1 VQGSSS
7 FLLKK
12 GTLIL
17 ATFNNWQGLWSVL
30 TPTLAAFIAVVVISG
45 GASVAIRFSYVE
57 LPIFWGAALRFGL
70 AAIILW
76 VLLAFCR
83 GAVPR
88 GRALLATLLFG
99 VLGVGGAISLMYWS
113 LETMP
118 ASLHS
123 IILSVVPLL
132 TLFFAF
138 FRRLETLNPRS
149 LIGAFLVVGGVAIAY
164 GGTVSG
170 DVSIVRLLALLL
182 AAACMAEATVIMKQ
196 FPQLDPIAVSAIAT
210 TIGTIMIA
218 GVSLIAGENWALP
231 STAGMWWILAYLA
244 IGTSVLGFLLYLY
257 VLKRWTAS
265 ATSYMHVLIP
275 LITVALATSLAGE
288 RITWLFVLGGSL
300 VLVGVWFGALMPRR
314 NLADEKDR
322 R

>member
-1 VQGSSS
+1 
-7 FLLKK
+7 
-12 GTLIL
+12 
-17 ATFNNWQGLWSVL
+17 
-30 TPTLAAFIAVVVISG
+30 
-45 GASVAIRFSYVE
+45 
-57 LPIFWGAALRFGL
+57 
-70 AAIILW
+70 
-76 VLLAFCR
+76 
-83 GAVPR
+83 
-88 GRALLATLLFG
+88 
-99 VLGVGGAISLMYWS
+99 
-113 LETMP
+113 
-118 ASLHS
+118 
-123 IILSVVPLL
+123 
-132 TLFFAF
+132 
-138 FRRLETLNPRS
+138 
-149 LIGAFLVVGGVAIAY
+149 
-164 GGTVSG
+164 
-170 DVSIVRLLALLL
+170 
-182 AAACMAEATVIMKQ
+182 MKQ

-314 NLADEKDR
+314 S
-322 R
+322 

>member
-1 VQGSSS
+1 
-7 FLLKK
+7 
-12 GTLIL
+12 
-17 ATFNNWQGLWSVL
+17 
-30 TPTLAAFIAVVVISG
+30 
-45 GASVAIRFSYVE
+45 
-57 LPIFWGAALRFGL
+57 
-70 AAIILW
+70 
-76 VLLAFCR
+76 
-83 GAVPR
+83 
-88 GRALLATLLFG
+88 
-99 VLGVGGAISLMYWS
+99 
-113 LETMP
+113 
-118 ASLHS
+118 
-123 IILSVVPLL
+123 
-132 TLFFAF
+132 
-138 FRRLETLNPRS
+138 
-149 LIGAFLVVGGVAIAY
+149 
-164 GGTVSG
+164 
-170 DVSIVRLLALLL
+170 
-182 AAACMAEATVIMKQ
+182 MAEATVIMKQ